1 MLTSAQRF
9 TLLFYFVIAVCCCKK
24 SMRLGQIC
32 IYQYLTLYVLF
43 LPQLEISACI
53 FLHQSLY
60 FIPWD
65 LIFFRLFGGMFHFH
79 DIEIRER
86 HRSRR
91 HGKEFSCTVV
101 LITNLDL
108 SLDSVP
114 ISLYMHQP
122 IQSFTSLCYQQIL
135 LSPPKYLKE
144 QT

>member
-1 MLTSAQRF
+1 
-9 TLLFYFVIAVCCCKK
+9 
-24 SMRLGQIC
+24 MRLGQIC

-53 FLHQSLY
+53 FLHQLPY

-101 LITNLDL
+101 LMTNLDL

-114 ISLYMHQP
+114 ISLYICINPFSHLLLFA
-122 IQSFTSLCYQQIL
+122 INKSCYPLQNI
-135 LSPPKYLKE
+135 SKNRHKW
-144 QT
+144 